1 MRAAVL
7 HEIGTIPV
15 FGDFKEPVADDEH
28 DVVEVLLAGLNPVDL
43 YIASGAYGDLE
54 LPCVV
59 GREGIARLSDGR
71 RVYFDSPPSPFG
83 SMAQFAPVQA
93 QRLFDVPD
101 GLDAGLAVA
110 LGIAGLA
117 AWLPL
122 TRRARLKPGQSVLVL
137 GASGVV
143 GQLGVQAAK
152 LLGAGHVVAAARH
165 RPALE
170 RLLERGA
177 DEVVELG
184 RPGVDDAKAFADA
197 AGSDGFDV
205 VLDPLYGPAL
215 EAALGA
221 TSQFA
226 HIVTVGAS
234 AGSEATIGIRHLFGR
249 TLSGHSNTFAPLEHR
264 REAYERMCEH
274 ALAGELTVNV
284 EKLSLADIETAWKL
298 QAAGPHHKIT
308 LIP

>member
-15 FGDFKEPVADDEH
+15 FADFKEPASDDAH

-43 YIASGAYGDLE
+43 YIAAGLYGEVE

-59 GREGIARLSDGR
+59 GREGIARLADGR
-71 RVYFDSPPSPFG
+71 RVYFDSPPQPFG
-83 SMAQFAPVQA
+83 SMAQLAPVQPE
-93 QRLFDVPD
+93 RLFDVPD

-110 LGIAGLA
+110 FGIAGLA

-122 TRRARLKPGQSVLVL
+122 TRRARLQPGQSVLVL

-165 RPALE
+165 RPTLE
-170 RLLERGA
+170 RLLKRGA
-177 DEVVELG
+177 DDIVVLRG
-184 RPGVDDAKAFADA
+184 DDSDAQALADA
-197 AGSDGFDV
+197 AGTGGFDV
-205 VLDPLYGPAL
+205 VLDPVFGPAL

-234 AGSEATIGIRHLFGR
+234 AGQQATIGVGQLFGR
-249 TLSGHSNTFAPLEHR
+249 TVSGHSNAFAPLEHR
-264 REAYERMCEH
+264 REAYEQMCAY
-274 ALAGELTVNV
+274 ALAGELTVDV
-284 EKLSLADIETAWKL
+284 EKLSLADVEIAWRM

-308 LIP
+308 LVP